1 MTSLYFYCNAQKC
14 RYVTIFSP
22 TSYTVRRIWLL
33 CLIWMRTRI
42 HVGLTHRNDTCFTL
56 QSHYFWLAHTHT
68 HKYASTHTCCNL
80 RVRTIRPRRGNC
92 SFIIKTTNKWPFTWH
107 TILERL
113 KQNKQ
118 SGDRATF
125 RERERELVSEQ
136 IKGERDCSTVMHK
149 WSHTNTQFLPQP
161 LWSLRQNNE
170 LLVRAEKK
178 HYAQRNWRRR
188 QANRRAEA
196 VQPILHSLIF
206 SAAVFWSGFCQYVT
220 SMIIRLKSHC
230 VTLHSSGWHMVALDA
245 FCEGGTNQQP
255 ISNHHWHIFCSN
267 VELINF

>member
-33 CLIWMRTRI
+33 RLIWMRTRI

-125 RERERELVSEQ
+125 RERERAGVGANQRWKRLQHCDAQV
-136 IKGERDCSTVMHK
+136 IIHKHTVPAAA
-149 WSHTNTQFLPQP
+149 SVESP
-161 LWSLRQNNE
+161 
-170 LLVRAEKK
+170 AE
-178 HYAQRNWRRR
+178 
-188 QANRRAEA
+188 
-196 VQPILHSLIF
+196 
-206 SAAVFWSGFCQYVT
+206 
-220 SMIIRLKSHC
+220 
-230 VTLHSSGWHMVALDA
+230 
-245 FCEGGTNQQP
+245 
-255 ISNHHWHIFCSN
+255 
-267 VELINF
+267 